1 MTIRKSGKWQSVWDD
16 RILEVIY
23 YDQIYRVGAIADH
36 DLIKIGQPQVSRR
49 CKKMAEY
56 GLLRDQGN
64 GVYAI
69 SPRGIDYL
77 QGQYD
82 TSGNPP
88 NDSDE
93 YDESRSET
101 LDTSPEEGAE
111 RTAESLND
119 NRNSD

>member
-36 DLIKIGQPQVSRR
+36 DLIRVGQPQVSRR

-69 SPRGIDYL
+69 HPRGIDYL
-77 QGQYD
+77 HGQYD
-82 TSGNPP
+82 AAGGPP
-88 NDSDE
+88 SNNDYE
-93 YDESRSET
+93 GEREERQT
-101 LDTSPEEGAE
+101 LDKTPENAAKDV
-111 RTAESLND
+111 AESLND
-119 NRNSD
+119 DNK